1 MAYQGF
7 GRALPH
13 DWLRQINR
21 LAFELG
27 IPDRAFL
34 FDIPVDE
41 ALSRLGNRQ
50 RDRIEATG
58 VDFLEKVRNG
68 FLSLAEQESDRYIVL
83 DGQKQTEELEEEILT
98 QVLRIIS

>member
-1 MAYQGF
+1 
-7 GRALPH
+7 
-13 DWLRQINR
+13 
-21 LAFELG
+21 
-27 IPDRAFL
+27 
-34 FDIPVDE
+34 
-41 ALSRLGNRQ
+41 